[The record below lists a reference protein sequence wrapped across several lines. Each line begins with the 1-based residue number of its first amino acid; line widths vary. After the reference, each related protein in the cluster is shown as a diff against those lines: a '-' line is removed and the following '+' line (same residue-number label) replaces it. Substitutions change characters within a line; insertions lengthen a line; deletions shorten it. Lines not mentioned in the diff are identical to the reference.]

1 MPEIPELEAAKAA
14 LNARLAGHAIEAAR
28 VLTPFSVRRPT
39 KDEFE
44 WLLVGNRLVEA
55 SRRGKY
61 LLLLMESG
69 HVLAVHL
76 MLTGRFQFAEGK
88 AREKKPGKRVGWML
102 DFEHGVQL
110 RYFDYNRDGRA
121 YLVEVDALPEVPQFD
136 KMGPDA
142 LDPALT
148 FEVFAQRLKKFPG
161 QIKRSLVNAAFVA
174 GIGNAYSDEILFAAR
189 VYPFKRARELT
200 DEERRRVYDAI
211 GSVYAWAMPI
221 VAERMGDVIEEKH
234 RDFLKVHRKGGEPCP
249 ECDHTITEV
258 SPNQR
263 VTSYCRKCQ
272 PQW

>member
-1 MPEIPELEAAKAA
+1 MPEIPELEAATAA
-14 LNARLAGHAIEAAR
+14 LNARLAGRVIEAAR
-28 VLTPFSVRRPT
+28 VLTPFAVRRPT

-44 WLLVGNRLVEA
+44 ALLTGDRLVET

-61 LLLLMESG
+61 LLLALESG
-69 HVLAVHL
+69 RVLAVHL
-76 MLTGRFQFAEGK
+76 MLTGRFQFAEGA
-88 AREKKPGKRVGWML
+88 AREKKLGKRVGWTL

-110 RYFDYNRDGRA
+110 RYFDYNHDGRA
-121 YLVEVDALPEVPQFD
+121 YLVEAEALQEVPQFD

-148 FEVFAQRLKKFPG
+148 FEVFSERLKKFPG

-174 GIGNAYSDEILFAAR
+174 GIGNAYSDEILFEAK

-211 GSVYAWAMPI
+211 GGVYAWAVPI

-249 ECDHTITEV
+249 ECGHTITEV
-258 SPNQR
+258 SPNKR
-263 VTSYCRKCQ
+263 VTSYCRNCQ